1 MATDPLALEAEVKA
15 MQRAIAHGAAP
26 ANVDGA
32 PPANGQICDVG
43 LVQNLINEFGLGGE
57 PRLRRVLYERVRRLE
72 QQHGQ
77 IVEIL
82 ITEARALAR
91 APGVRRPGN
100 YFARAICL
108 KLRENGLA

>member
-15 MQRAIAHGAAP
+15 YQAKLTTRQQTATARIRRIHGA
-26 ANVDGA
+26 D
-32 PPANGQICDVG
+32 
-43 LVQNLINEFGLGGE
+43 
-57 PRLRRVLYERVRRLE
+57 LRRRPRSEPYKRVRAGGRTPITPRALRHLRRLE

-100 YFARAICL
+100 YFARAVCL

>member
-15 MQRAIAHGAAP
+15 YQAKLTTPTADS
-26 ANVDGA
+26 DGA
-32 PPANGQICDVG
+32 GSAGSTGQICDAG

-57 PRLRRVLYERVRRLE
+57 PRLRRVLYERLRRLE

-100 YFARAICL
+100 YFARAVCL